1 MQGQPQS
8 TIFLAGYETGP
19 GLTRGPINLRMWY
32 SSSLCQ
38 GNPVAHPPKAEKL
51 VTILLRADPM
61 CLSVPLFSHELISV
75 ALRDVGED
83 EHVIVVAV
91 VLELSQGQLK
101 QA

>member
-1 MQGQPQS
+1 M
-8 TIFLAGYETGP
+8 
-19 GLTRGPINLRMWY
+19 
-32 SSSLCQ
+32 
-38 GNPVAHPPKAEKL
+38 AHPPKAEKL

-75 ALRDVGED
+75 ALWDIGED
-83 EHVIVVAV
+83 EHVIVVAA